1 MSERRP
7 TMATP
12 QELQPLHVPTR
23 RIVIWGLAAWVIAL
37 IATVAIPPLHSGDRA
52 WWPWACVSGLV
63 LGSLGYAYV
72 ARGRGNASDA
82 E

>member
-1 MSERRP
+1 MSMESKSGR
-7 TMATP
+7 
-12 QELQPLHVPTR
+12 L
-23 RIVIWGLAAWVIAL
+23 AL